1 MELTRIVK
9 TKESNSKKNYFART
23 ASNAGYFLSKELFTD
38 SKVDILKPYYALA
51 GVEMVGVRNPE
62 FGKVT
67 GATEFLMNENGLPVQ
82 QPRNTIFTVYATI
95 DEARIALQEE
105 EETKQEATLARATAT
120 INTQAKI
127 FALAQGKNLDAA
139 KVQELANAF

>member
-38 SKVDILKPYYALA
+38 SKLDITKPYYALA
-51 GVEMVGVRNPE
+51 GVEMVGVRNPK
-62 FGKVT
+62 FGEA
-67 GATEFLMNENGLPVQ
+67 GQSEFLMDENGLPVQ

-127 FALAQGKNLDAA
+127 IALAQGKNLDAA